1 MRRPRTQG
9 PPRRHG
15 RSLKGRPAPDGI
27 ETRLEVRTR
36 DSELPPE
43 EFAKLPR
50 RPIHIVLDNLR
61 SAFNV
66 GSIFRLAD
74 AARAAEVIP
83 CGYTAYPPH
92 HKLEQ
97 TSLGTTDSVPW
108 RRFDDTVSALA
119 DLKAKGI
126 QLVAVET
133 VQGASPYHRF
143 DYSFPVA
150 LIMGNEALGVSE
162 PALRMCDAV
171 IEIPV
176 FGYKNS
182 VNVATAAGIVL
193 YDALRQGGWLDDV
206 TMGPPLRPSPA
217 AIRPDGIAGS
227 GT

>member
-1 MRRPRTQG
+1 MRRARTQG
-9 PPRRHG
+9 PPRHLG
-15 RSLKGRPAPDGI
+15 RSLEGKPAPDGI
-27 ETRLEVRTR
+27 ETFFEVKTR

-43 EFAKLPR
+43 EFARLPR

-74 AARAAEVIP
+74 AVRAAEVIP

-108 RRFDDTVSALA
+108 RRFDETTSALA

-126 QLVAVET
+126 QIVGVET
-133 VQGASPYHRF
+133 ARGASPYHRF
-143 DYSFPVA
+143 EYSFPAA
-150 LIMGNEALGVSE
+150 LVLGNEALGVSE
-162 PALRMCDAV
+162 TALKMCDAV
-171 IEIPV
+171 VEIPV

-182 VNVATAAGIVL
+182 INVATAAAVVL
-193 YDALRQGGWLDDV
+193 YGMLRQGNWLDDM
-206 TMGPPLRPSPA
+206 TLGPILRP
-217 AIRPDGIAGS
+217 
-227 GT
+227 

>member
-9 PPRRHG
+9 PPRHRG
-15 RSLKGRPAPDGI
+15 RSLKGKPASDGI
-27 ETRLEVRTR
+27 ETFFEVRTR

-43 EFAKLPR
+43 EFARLPR
-50 RPIHIVLDNLR
+50 RPIHVVLDNLR

-108 RRFDDTVSALA
+108 RRFDDTVAALA
-119 DLKAKGI
+119 DLKARGA

-133 VQGASPYHRF
+133 ARGASPYHRF
-143 DYSFPVA
+143 EYNFPVA
-150 LIMGNEALGVSE
+150 LVLGNEALGVSAA
-162 PALRMCDAV
+162 ALKTCDAV
-171 IEIPV
+171 VEIPV

-182 VNVATAAGIVL
+182 VNVATAAGIVI
-193 YDALRQGGWLDDV
+193 YDALRQAGWLDE
-206 TMGPPLRPSPA
+206 A
-217 AIRPDGIAGS
+217 AIRPTGTAVS

>member
-9 PPRRHG
+9 PPRHRG
-15 RSLKGRPAPDGI
+15 RSLKGRPASDGI
-27 ETRLEVRTR
+27 ETFFEVRTR

-43 EFAKLPR
+43 EFARLPR

-108 RRFDDTVSALA
+108 RRFDSTADALA
-119 DLKAKGI
+119 DLKHRGI
-126 QLVAVET
+126 RLVAVET
-133 VQGASPYHRF
+133 ARGASLYHRL
-143 DYSFPVA
+143 DYLFPVA
-150 LIMGNEALGVSE
+150 LVLGNEALGVSAA
-162 PALRMCDAV
+162 ALKTCDAV
-171 IEIPV
+171 VEIPV

-193 YDALRQGGWLDDV
+193 YDALRQAGWLDEA
-206 TMGPPLRPSPA
+206 TTRPS
-217 AIRPDGIAGS
+217 
-227 GT
+227 GTAESAT